1 MNGAWQY
8 EGGTVTA
15 NVNGISQELTIQKFT
30 VLFENCDIEE
40 DTGSAKFA
48 AVGVLHG
55 ERAILPMLFD
65 KAAVTTTRTDSDTWT
80 AKTQH
85 GTFTVEL
92 LGDNRAR
99 FTGSMSLL
107 GSNAAKADVD
117 IVLSKLSS
125 TATTIDINTA
135 LNGEWQTKVSVSEDG
150 STVNFADGGAY
161 RFHDEN
167 IMPIAATF
175 MNMTFSD
182 TNIQAGTT
190 KLSGIAVEEVVDVS
204 GETSEYHTV
213 SVALNGK
220 TAKISH
226 LFGDIYLIS
235 DVSPY
240 PVIDISLIAM
250 FDGGRLSII
259 SESYTEYNGIVEESR
274 ALFTTDKTT
283 ESKLASLDEF
293 IGSSWKSSLNV
304 LDVYK
309 DDEYFTLFDVDLM
322 SLDVSFPSAD
332 VENMKLTLT
341 THAVVTAQDQT
352 VGEDISAVLNVNNA
366 VLNVKSVGYN
376 MLLGESEVGNLFT
389 VTLLT
394 DKLAIVTG
402 DISYTRGNRYDVD
415 FLAVVRKV
423 DE

>member
-1 MNGAWQY
+1 
-8 EGGTVTA
+8 
-15 NVNGISQELTIQKFT
+15 
-30 VLFENCDIEE
+30 
-40 DTGSAKFA
+40 
-48 AVGVLHG
+48 
-55 ERAILPMLFD
+55 
-65 KAAVTTTRTDSDTWT
+65 
-80 AKTQH
+80 
-85 GTFTVEL
+85 
-92 LGDNRAR
+92 
-99 FTGSMSLL
+99 
-107 GSNAAKADVD
+107 
-117 IVLSKLSS
+117 
-125 TATTIDINTA
+125 
-135 LNGEWQTKVSVSEDG
+135 
-150 STVNFADGGAY
+150 
-161 RFHDEN
+161 
-167 IMPIAATF
+167 
-175 MNMTFSD
+175 
-182 TNIQAGTT
+182 
-190 KLSGIAVEEVVDVS
+190 
-204 GETSEYHTV
+204 
-213 SVALNGK
+213 
-220 TAKISH
+220 
-226 LFGDIYLIS
+226 
-235 DVSPY
+235 
-240 PVIDISLIAM
+240 M

-376 MLLGESEVGNLFT
+376 ILLGESEAGNLFT

-402 DISYTRGNRYDVD
+402 DIGYTRGNRYDVD
-415 FLAVVRKV
+415 FLAVVRKI
-423 DE
+423 DAK